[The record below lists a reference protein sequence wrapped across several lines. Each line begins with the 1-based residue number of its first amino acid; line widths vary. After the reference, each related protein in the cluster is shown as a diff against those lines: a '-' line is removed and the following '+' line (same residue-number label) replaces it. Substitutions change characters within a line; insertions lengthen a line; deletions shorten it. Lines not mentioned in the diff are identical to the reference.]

1 MAKVQLTID
10 GKTVTAE
17 EGAML
22 LQVAREAGADI
33 PTLCHNDEVKPYG
46 ACRMCMVEVEEKGRK
61 KLVTSCTFPVKD
73 GISVTTHSD
82 RLYRNRK
89 MIVEL
94 LLARC
99 YKVPE
104 VRDLAREYGIDV
116 EHPRFQVREDTCILC
131 GLCVRVC
138 DEVVGVHAIG
148 FAGRGPDRVPT
159 PPFKEP
165 SQFCIACGACVY
177 VCPVDAIK
185 MVQTP
190 ETRTIK
196 RWQRT
201 LPMKTCRVCGEPFMP
216 EYQADYFMK
225 RAKNIPEDFFEV
237 CPNCR

>member
-10 GKTVTAE
+10 GRTVEAE

-22 LQVAREAGADI
+22 LQVARDAGAEI

-46 ACRMCMVEVEEKGRK
+46 ACRMCMVEVEEHGRT
-61 KLVTSCTFPVKD
+61 KLVTSCTYPVKE
-73 GISVTTHSD
+73 GISVTTQSD
-82 RLYRNRK
+82 RIQRNRK

-99 YKVPE
+99 SKVPE
-104 VRDLAREYGIDV
+104 VREMAEEYGIDV
-116 EHPRFQVREDTCILC
+116 DAPRFQVREDTCILC

-165 SQFCIACGACVY
+165 SELCIACGACVY

-185 MVQTP
+185 MVQTR
-190 ETRTIK
+190 EARTIK

-201 LPMKTCRVCGEPFMP
+201 LPMKVCSVCGEPFMP
-216 EYQADYFMK
+216 EYQIEYFTH
-225 RAKNIPEDFFEV
+225 RAKVPEDFFEV

>member
-10 GKTVTAE
+10 GKAVTAE

-22 LQVAREAGADI
+22 LQVAREAGVEI
-33 PTLCHNDEVKPYG
+33 PSLCHNDEVKPYG

-61 KLVTSCTFPVKD
+61 KLVTSCTFPVKE
-73 GISVTTHSD
+73 GISVTTQSD
-82 RLYRNRK
+82 RIFRNRK

-104 VRDLAREYGIDV
+104 VRKLAAEYGIDV
-116 EHPRFQVREDTCILC
+116 DNPRFQVREDTCILC

-138 DEVVGVHAIG
+138 DEVVGAHAIG

-190 ETRTIK
+190 ESRTIK

-201 LPMKTCRVCGEPFMP
+201 LPMKTCKICGEPFMP
-216 EYQADYFMK
+216 EYQAEYFMK

>member
-10 GKTVTAE
+10 GRTIEAE

-22 LQVAREAGADI
+22 LQVAREAGVEI
-33 PTLCHNDEVKPYG
+33 PSLCHNDELKPYG
-46 ACRMCMVEVEEKGRK
+46 ACRMCMVEVEEHGRTR
-61 KLVTSCTFPVKD
+61 LVTSCTYPVRE
-73 GISVTTHSD
+73 GISVTTQSD
-82 RLYRNRK
+82 RIFRNRK

-104 VRDLAREYGIDV
+104 MRRLAEEYGIDV
-116 EHPRFQVREDTCILC
+116 EKPRFQVREDTCILC
-131 GLCVRVC
+131 GMCVRVC

-148 FAGRGPDRVPT
+148 FAGRGPERVPT

-165 SQFCIACGACVY
+165 SELCIACGACVY

-190 ETRTIK
+190 ESRTIK

-201 LPMKTCRVCGEPFMP
+201 LKMKTCKVCGEPFMP
-216 EYQADYFMK
+216 EYQIDYFRR
-225 RAKNIPEDFFEV
+225 RAKVPADFFEV

>member
-1 MAKVQLTID
+1 MGKIHLTID
-10 GKTVTAE
+10 GKAVEAE

-22 LQVAREAGADI
+22 LNVARDAGAEI
-33 PTLCHNDEVKPYG
+33 PTLCHNDAVKPYG
-46 ACRMCMVEVEEKGRK
+46 ACRMCMVEVEEGGRTR
-61 KLVTSCTFPVKD
+61 LVTSCTFPARE
-73 GISVTTHSD
+73 GITVTTQSD
-82 RLYRNRK
+82 RIQRNRK

-94 LLARC
+94 LLSRC
-99 YKVPE
+99 YNVPE
-104 VRDLAREYGIDV
+104 IREMAEEYGIDV
-116 EHPRFQVREDTCILC
+116 EKPRFQVREDTCIVC

-148 FAGRGPDRVPT
+148 FSDRGPDRKPV
-159 PPFKEP
+159 PPFMEA
-165 SQFCIACGACVY
+165 SELCIACGACVY

-201 LPMKTCRVCGEPFMP
+201 LPMKVCKVCGEPFFP
-216 EYQADYFMK
+216 EYQVQYMAK
-225 RAKNIPEDFFEV
+225 RVNIPEDFFEV

>member
-1 MAKVQLTID
+1 MAKVNLTID
-10 GKTVTAE
+10 GKTVEAE

-22 LQVAREAGADI
+22 LKVAREAGSDI
-33 PTLCHNDEVKPYG
+33 PSLCHNDEVKPYG
-46 ACRMCMVEVEEKGRK
+46 ACRMCMVEVEERGRK
-61 KLVTSCTFPVKD
+61 RLVTSCTFPVKE
-73 GISVTTHSD
+73 GISVTTQSD
-82 RLYRNRK
+82 RIFRNRK

-104 VRDLAREYGIDV
+104 IREMAVEYGIDIDR
-116 EHPRFQVREDTCILC
+116 PRFQVQEETCILC

-148 FAGRGPDRVPT
+148 FAGRGPDRLPT
-159 PPFKEP
+159 PPFMEP
-165 SQFCIACGACVY
+165 SELCIGCGACVY
-177 VCPVDAIK
+177 ACPVDAIK

-190 ETRTIK
+190 ETRTIE

-201 LPMKTCRVCGEPFMP
+201 LPMKVCKVCGEPFFP
-216 EYQADYFMK
+216 EYQVEYFSK
-225 RAKNIPEDFFEV
+225 RAKNIPDNFFEV

>member
-116 EHPRFQVREDTCILC
+116 EHPRFQVREDTCIS
-131 GLCVRVC
+131 V
-138 DEVVGVHAIG
+138 D
-148 FAGRGPDRVPT
+148 FACASVTKSWAFMPSVSRAGVPT
-159 PPFKEP
+159 GFPRPPSRSPLNSASPAAPVSMSVPWMPSKWFKPQKREP
-165 SQFCIACGACVY
+165 SSGGSV
-177 VCPVDAIK
+177 
-185 MVQTP
+185 
-190 ETRTIK
+190 
-196 RWQRT
+196 
-201 LPMKTCRVCGEPFMP
+201 PFP
-216 EYQADYFMK
+216 
-225 RAKNIPEDFFEV
+225 
-237 CPNCR
+237 